1 MAKHDCTEHLPSRH
15 LARLGGEIACPKCGK
30 KWVLRLSK
38 PNKNREWQPKGGLS
52 LW

>member
-1 MAKHDCTEHLPSRH
+1 MRHDCTEHLPSRH
-15 LARLGGEIACPKCGK
+15 LARLGVEIACSKCGK

-38 PNKNREWQPKGGLS
+38 PNKNREWQPKARLT

>member
-1 MAKHDCTEHLPSRH
+1 MRHDCTEHLPSRH
-15 LARLGGEIACPKCGK
+15 LARLGIEHVCPKCGK

-38 PNKNREWQPKGGLS
+38 PNRNREWQPKNRLT